1 MKEAKQ
7 DSVGAI
13 GMSGQVQECGRQ
25 RSAKKNQERKERKV
39 GPKQRTGEGKE
50 SLREL
55 LNRAWELPLLGT
67 TVRRSEVT
75 GHSRDQTPRIR
86 KSLGEDSSSCYH
98 NTRPLKSGN
107 NVLHS
112 VGSSCWSLHCLP
124 TGNDSP
130 GFEAC
135 QHFFGF

>member
-1 MKEAKQ
+1 M
-7 DSVGAI
+7 
-13 GMSGQVQECGRQ
+13 
-25 RSAKKNQERKERKV
+25 

-98 NTRPLKSGN
+98 NTPPLKSGN

-112 VGSSCWSLHCLP
+112 V
-124 TGNDSP
+124 
-130 GFEAC
+130 
-135 QHFFGF
+135 